1 MNENN
6 PKEKKYGNP
15 AIDSPNEFM
24 TEEEFLNKK
33 VGGKNVA
40 EIEELF
46 PGFKKKYADALSKN
60 TLTTEVAQM
69 IADANVLTKEQ
80 IAMLNTKKEWQDKI
94 AKGTLTE
101 KDINDLVSTMLGEKK
116 DFSSPFQEKGNLS
129 NEETKT
135 ILAEKI
141 IKVLEIEKNQPE
153 TIEHK
158 EFREELQ
165 SQNYTPEQA
174 VKNTAIRE
182 QREIQ
187 KEINTPKKS
196 TPQEPQTPSYEP
208 PTI

>member
-1 MNENN
+1 M
-6 PKEKKYGNP
+6 
-15 AIDSPNEFM
+15 S
-24 TEEEFLNKK
+24 NKK
-33 VGGKNVA
+33 SVE
-40 EIEELF
+40 EIEEIF
-46 PGFKKKYADALSKN
+46 PGFKEKYNQALKN
-60 TLTTEVAQM
+60 GKITQEVAQM